1 MALSGIACSC
11 RGGHGGEARACGSRG
26 LAHGGRDLVYDKDLV
41 CDGMGLVC
49 DMDLVYD
56 DKDLVYDEKDLVYG
70 TVLVYGKV
78 LAHYGMD
85 QACDM
90 VLVHDRNLVCDDKGL
105 VCGRFPLAPRGDGSG
120 GACEPA
126 EEEEEGGTAWAW
138 GGKSTGNCAE
148 GPGSWVPWR
157 EPQQVAGAR
166 V

>member
-11 RGGHGGEARACGSRG
+11 RGAHGGEARACGSRG
-26 LAHGGRDLVYDKDLV
+26 LAQGGRDLVYDKDLV

-56 DKDLVYDEKDLVYG
+56 DKDLVCG

-90 VLVHDRNLVCDDKGL
+90 VLVYDRDLVCDDKGL

>member
-49 DMDLVYD
+49 GTVLAYD
-56 DKDLVYDEKDLVYG
+56 DKDLVYG

-90 VLVHDRNLVCDDKGL
+90 VPAYDRDLVCDDKGL

-120 GACEPA
+120 GACEPE
-126 EEEEEGGTAWAW
+126 EEEEEGGTASAW

-148 GPGSWVPWR
+148 GPGSWGPWR
-157 EPQQVAGAR
+157 EPQQGAGAR